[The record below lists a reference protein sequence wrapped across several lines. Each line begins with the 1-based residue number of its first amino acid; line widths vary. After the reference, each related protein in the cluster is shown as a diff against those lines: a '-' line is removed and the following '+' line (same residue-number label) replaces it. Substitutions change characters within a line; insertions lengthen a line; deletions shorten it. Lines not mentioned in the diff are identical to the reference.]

1 MARMREQLQLMNAS
15 FDWTREFATCD
26 PEIYKHTQKIFLLLM
41 KHGLVSRKKA
51 TVNWDPVENTVLANE
66 QVDAN
71 GCSWRSGAVVEQ
83 RELEQWFLH
92 ITDFKESL
100 LRDLAKLGEDD
111 AWPEVVL
118 NLQKK
123 WLGRSKGAYYRFP
136 VSSTSSKVD
145 VEHFDIFTTR
155 PETIFAAQFL
165 AISPNSSLAD
175 ELAKADPELRDF
187 LDRAKTL
194 PHDSTEGYR
203 LSQVRT
209 INPLSLHP
217 NMQVDVSEP
226 LPVYVA
232 PYVRG
237 DYETAAVMG
246 VPAHDTRD
254 FAFWKRQSPNEPI
267 KYAITTKNDGSV
279 PTPGAVPIVAP
290 GYMTSLAGE
299 YEGKRSSA
307 VAKEV
312 VAQVAQGDGDGKL
325 ARATVKWKIRDWLI
339 SRQRY
344 WGTPIPIIHC
354 DTCGPQP
361 VPDDQLP
368 VRLPKVGHHWADGRT
383 SNPLQAA
390 TDWIQTTCP
399 KCHGSAKRDTDTMD
413 TFMDSSWYYMRFPDP
428 HNPDLPISKEAAE
441 QYLPVDMYVGG
452 VEHAV
457 LHLLYARFVFKAV
470 MGLLYPNQTGTPQT
484 GTGSETTDIKL
495 LATQSEQE
503 PFKRLIAQGMVHGK
517 TYTDPD
523 SGRFLKPDEV
533 DLSDP
538 SSPKIT
544 ASGKTPSVS
553 FEKMSKSKYNGVDPG
568 NFISKYGADATRA
581 HILFQAPVA
590 DVLNWDEH
598 KIIGVLRWLRRVNEL
613 VQTLALSPEED
624 RADWN
629 WDARQHFSKKAEDN
643 DNKGDQT
650 SQQQQQQL
658 VIDSEI
664 WRTTQ
669 ETIISVTGSMEK
681 VYFLNTAVSDL
692 TTLTNVLFKHAAAAS
707 RPVVF
712 AATAHLVR
720 MLAPIAPALAEECW
734 SVLYPHRHTSSSSI
748 FDPPRP
754 DEQKMWPA
762 PDGTLSSLPRYS
774 NTVKLGVKVNGK
786 LRCEVEIPAPAARPA
801 HLQQQQ
807 DSNSNSGPEFES
819 WLTEEVLKNPV
830 AQKKL
835 MTTVEEGGVGDIRKA
850 KKLFYAKNG
859 TMVNYVV

>member
-1 MARMREQLQLMNAS
+1 M
-15 FDWTREFATCD
+15 
-26 PEIYKHTQKIFLLLM
+26 
-41 KHGLVSRKKA
+41 SRKKA

-71 GCSWRSGAVVEQ
+71 GRSWRSGAVVEQ

-100 LRDLAKLGEDD
+100 LRDLDKLGEDD

-118 NLQKK
+118 NLQKR
-123 WLGRSKGAYYRFP
+123 WLGRSEGAYYRFP
-136 VSSTSSKVD
+136 ASFPASSTSSKVQ
-145 VEHFDIFTTR
+145 VKSFDIFTTR

-165 AISPNSSLAD
+165 AISPNSPLAD
-175 ELAKADPELRDF
+175 ELAKEDSELRDF
-187 LDRAKTL
+187 LGRAKTL

-203 LSQVRT
+203 LSQVSA
-209 INPLSLHP
+209 INPLSLNP
-217 NMQVDVSEP
+217 DISMDVFEP

-254 FAFWKRQSPNEPI
+254 FAFWKRHSPDEPI
-267 KYAITTKNDGSV
+267 KYAITTKTDGSI
-279 PTPGAVPIVAP
+279 PTPGAAPIVAP
-290 GYMTSLAGE
+290 GYMTSLTGE
-299 YEGKRSSA
+299 YEGKSSGN
-307 VAKEV
+307 VAKQV
-312 VAQVAQGDGDGKL
+312 VAQVAQFNSDKNL
-325 ARATVKWKIRDWLI
+325 AKATVKWKIRDWLI

-354 DTCGPQP
+354 DTCGPLP

-390 TDWIQTTCP
+390 TDWIETTCP
-399 KCHGSAKRDTDTMD
+399 KCHGPAKRDTDTMD

-428 HNPDLPISKEAAE
+428 HNPALPISKEAAK

-470 MGLLYPNQTGTPQT
+470 MGLLYPDQTGTARK
-484 GTGSETTDIKL
+484 GTGSETTDIKA

-517 TYTDPD
+517 TYTDPE

-538 SSPKIT
+538 SSPKIA

-568 NFISKYGADATRA
+568 SFISKYGADATRA

-598 KIIGVLRWLRRVNEL
+598 KIVGVVRWLRRVNEL
-613 VQTLALSPEED
+613 VQTLASSPEEN
-624 RADWN
+624 RADWRN
-629 WDARQHFSKKAEDN
+629 WDAKQHFSKATDED
-643 DNKGDQT
+643 KQT
-650 SQQQQQQL
+650 PQQQQQQKL
-658 VIDSEI
+658 AVDAEI

-669 ETIISVTGSMEK
+669 ETIISVTSSMEK

-692 TTLTNVLFKHAAAAS
+692 TNLTNVLIKHATAAAAS
-707 RPVVF
+707 GPVVF
-712 AATAHLVR
+712 AATAQLVR

-734 SVLYPHRHTSSSSI
+734 SVLYPNHYSSSSSSSI
-748 FDPPRP
+748 FDH
-754 DEQKMWPA
+754 QQQQKKMWPV

-774 NTVKLGVKVNGK
+774 DTVKLGVKINGK

-801 HLQQQQ
+801 HLQRQE
-807 DSNSNSGPEFES
+807 NSSSSSSGPEFER
-819 WLTEEVLKNPV
+819 WLTGEVLKDPR

-835 MTTVEEGGVGDIRKA
+835 VTTVEEGGVGDIRKA
-850 KKLFYAKNG
+850 KKMFYAKNG
-859 TMVNYVV
+859 SMVNYVV